1 VLVKVPEVRRMSADD
16 AEAELEKAGFAVRT
30 DHVQYY
36 LGIGIVVNQT
46 PGAGELAARGS
57 TITISV
63 V

>member
-1 VLVKVPEVRRMSADD
+1 VRRMSAGD